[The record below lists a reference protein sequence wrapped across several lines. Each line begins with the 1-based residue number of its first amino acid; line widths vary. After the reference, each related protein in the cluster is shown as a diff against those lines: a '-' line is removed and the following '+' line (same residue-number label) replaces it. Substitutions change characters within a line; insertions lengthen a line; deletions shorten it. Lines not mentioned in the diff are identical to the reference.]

1 MQIYLGVGVDANVA
15 LPKHASAHHGAPPTG
30 VDANVALLKHA
41 SAHHG
46 APPTGVDAN
55 VALEWHNRRQVSA
68 TECR

>member
-1 MQIYLGVGVDANVA
+1 LLLIATDSVTVTMQIYLGV
-15 LPKHASAHHGAPPTG
+15 G

>member
-15 LPKHASAHHGAPPTG
+15 LPKQ
-30 VDANVALLKHA
+30 A